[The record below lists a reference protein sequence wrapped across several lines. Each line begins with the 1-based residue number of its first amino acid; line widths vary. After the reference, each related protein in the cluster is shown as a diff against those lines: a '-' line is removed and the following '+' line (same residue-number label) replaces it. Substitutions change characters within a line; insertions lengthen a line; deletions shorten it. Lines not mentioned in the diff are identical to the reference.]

1 LSYVLNNML
10 YAGAYALIALTLAA
24 LIFERRDFL

>member
-1 LSYVLNNML
+1 VASSAGYGVL
-10 YAGAYALIALTLAA
+10 YAALLLCFAA